1 MNATLSASLPAAVAG
16 TVPAWADVA
25 QHRDYLVR
33 FARRHVADPALA
45 EDVVHDVFEAV
56 LTGRAVFGGRSALR
70 SWLTGIL
77 KHKIVDLVRSR
88 SGFESLDVGSADDD
102 EDGPARD
109 IECLQPLPEEI
120 ATQRERLAQTL
131 QRIDGLPEGLRR
143 VIELRVLHDL
153 PTQDVC
159 QALSISEENLFVRLH
174 RARKQLLA

>member
-1 MNATLSASLPAAVAG
+1 MNATLSASLPAAIAG

-77 KHKIVDLVRSR
+77 KHKIVDLVRQR
-88 SGFESLDVGSADDD
+88 AHYDSLDDGDEEGEHSAQALACPQPRPD
-102 EDGPARD
+102 EVAEQRQALRLTLAK
-109 IECLQPLPEEI
+109 IE
-120 ATQRERLAQTL
+120 A
-131 QRIDGLPEGLRR
+131 LPEGLREVVR
-143 VIELRVLHDL
+143 LRVLHDQA
-153 PTQDVC
+153 TEDVC
-159 QALSISEENLFVRLH
+159 RTLAISEDNLFVRLH
-174 RARKQLLA
+174 RARRQLAG